1 MSHTHILVV
10 DDDPMIRF
18 LVQEYLKASGF
29 QVETCASGRE
39 ALEKASAD
47 TPSLMILDV
56 QMPEMNGIEVL
67 EQLRAA
73 PTTASI
79 PVLMLS
85 ANASEAH
92 TLSTVQADA
101 YLEKPF
107 AMQALLEAVQG
118 TRREPHPSS

>member
-1 MSHTHILVV
+1 MSDTHILVV

-29 QVETCASGRE
+29 QVETCAGGRE
-39 ALEKASAD
+39 ALAKVSTD
-47 TPSLMILDV
+47 SPSLMILDL
-56 QMPEMNGIEVL
+56 QMPEMNGVEVL

-92 TLSTVQADA
+92 TLSTVKADA

-107 AMQALLEAVQG
+107 AMQALLDAVKG
-118 TRREPHPSS
+118 TRRESPPS